1 MILRTYPLVMALRGI
16 VSLREVLPGL
26 VGVLVHGLADLE
38 RGAVLVRVPVDY
50 VVVLAHGFF
59 WVRL

>member
-1 MILRTYPLVMALRGI
+1 MILRTHPLVMALRGI
-16 VSLREVLPGL
+16 VSLREVLPDL
-26 VGVLVHGLADLE
+26 VGVLIHGLADLE